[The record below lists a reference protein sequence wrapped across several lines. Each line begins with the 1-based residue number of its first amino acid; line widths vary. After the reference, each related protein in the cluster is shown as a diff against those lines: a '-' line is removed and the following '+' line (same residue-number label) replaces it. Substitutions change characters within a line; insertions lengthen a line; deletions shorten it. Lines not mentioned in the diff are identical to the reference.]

1 MTPRSGVM
9 RWVLTPFGARAA
21 GLIAIIA
28 ALGVIAG
35 IAVVSQVTDQ
45 MRRDAD
51 ARLASH
57 TFDEGRVLEET
68 MASASSDIRLAR
80 RNHIFETALADTTGQ
95 LLPAD
100 RQEVEAAITYLG
112 DRYKVDEIC
121 LIRASGLEAARWVG
135 GKGVASVADL
145 SPDERQNNP
154 SVLPTL
160 PLADDSF
167 YQSEPYISPD
177 SNRWVIGIATPIV
190 LATGEHDGDSSF
202 RDPDRALR
210 DRDGERTV

>member
-1 MTPRSGVM
+1 M

-80 RNHIFETALADTTGQ
+80 RNHI
-95 LLPAD
+95 
-100 RQEVEAAITYLG
+100 
-112 DRYKVDEIC
+112 C
-121 LIRASGLEAARWVG
+121 
-135 GKGVASVADL
+135 
-145 SPDERQNNP
+145 
-154 SVLPTL
+154 
-160 PLADDSF
+160 
-167 YQSEPYISPD
+167 
-177 SNRWVIGIATPIV
+177 
-190 LATGEHDGDSSF
+190 
-202 RDPDRALR
+202 
-210 DRDGERTV
+210 